1 MPERFRRNGF
11 SYRLPLLS
19 AYAVAL
25 ILSAM
30 RYVLAVDNVSDIVI
44 HIQVVIVSGFH
55 LFPFRTEKLSPSAPM
70 VLHTRGRVGSR
81 RFSRRRDPVRNSRVS
96 LLLFILFWA
105 RMLVGSLCFCLYSLG
120 RDACR
125 GGLVL
130 GFLARLVFLVFLV
143 FLDTLAY
150 LAYLVLGNPRRS

>member
-11 SYRLPLLS
+11 SNRLPLLS

-81 RFSRRRDPVRNSRVS
+81 RFSRRRD
-96 LLLFILFWA
+96 LA
-105 RMLVGSLCFCLYSLG
+105 RMLAGSLCFCLYSLG

-125 GGLVL
+125 GAWFE
-130 GFLARLVFLVFLV
+130 GFLAWLALLV
-143 FLDTLAY
+143 FLDILAL
-150 LAYLVLGNPRRS
+150 LANLVLGNPRRS

>member
-1 MPERFRRNGF
+1 
-11 SYRLPLLS
+11 
-19 AYAVAL
+19 
-25 ILSAM
+25 M

-96 LLLFILFWA
+96 LLLFILFGA
-105 RMLVGSLCFCLYSLG
+105 RML
-120 RDACR
+120 A
-125 GGLVL
+125 GGD
-130 GFLARLVFLVFLV
+130 FLARLVFLVFLV
-143 FLDTLAY
+143 FLDTLAL
-150 LAYLVLGNPRRS
+150 LALLTNLVLGNPRRS

>member
-11 SYRLPLLS
+11 SNRLPLLS

-81 RFSRRRDPVRNSRVS
+81 RFSRRRD
-96 LLLFILFWA
+96 LA
-105 RMLVGSLCFCLYSLG
+105 RMLAGSLCFCLSSLG
-120 RDACR
+120 QGCLQ

-130 GFLARLVFLVFLV
+130 GLSSQASFSSFSRYSSPSRQSSLFSSRK
-143 FLDTLAY
+143 
-150 LAYLVLGNPRRS
+150 S

>member
-1 MPERFRRNGF
+1 
-11 SYRLPLLS
+11 
-19 AYAVAL
+19 
-25 ILSAM
+25 M
-30 RYVLAVDNVSDIVI
+30 RYSLAVDKVSDIVI

-96 LLLFILFWA
+96 LLLFIFFGA
-105 RMLVGSLCFCLYSLG
+105 GMLAG
-120 RDACR
+120 

-130 GFLARLVFLVFLV
+130 GFLAWLAFLALLDNLAYIAYIAYIVYIV
-143 FLDTLAY
+143 FLD
-150 LAYLVLGNPRRS
+150 

>member
-1 MPERFRRNGF
+1 
-11 SYRLPLLS
+11 
-19 AYAVAL
+19 
-25 ILSAM
+25 M
-30 RYVLAVDNVSDIVI
+30 RYSLAVDNVSDIVI

-96 LLLFILFWA
+96 LLLFILFGA
-105 RMLVGSLCFCLYSLG
+105 RML
-120 RDACR
+120 A

-130 GFLARLVFLVFLV
+130 GFLARLVFL
-143 FLDTLAY
+143 DTLALLDNLAL

>member
-11 SYRLPLLS
+11 SFRLPLLS

-25 ILSAM
+25 VLSAM
-30 RYVLAVDNVSDIVI
+30 RYSLAVDKVSDIVI

-81 RFSRRRDPVRNSRVS
+81 RFSRRRDPARNSRVS
-96 LLLFILFWA
+96 LLLFIFFGA
-105 RMLVGSLCFCLYSLG
+105 GML
-120 RDACR
+120 A
-125 GGLVL
+125 GGL
-130 GFLARLVFLVFLV
+130 A
-143 FLDTLAY
+143 
-150 LAYLVLGNPRRS
+150 

>member
-1 MPERFRRNGF
+1 MPERFRGNGF
-11 SYRLPLLS
+11 SNRLPLLS

-96 LLLFILFWA
+96 LLLFIFF
-105 RMLVGSLCFCLYSLG
+105 GQGCLQ
-120 RDACR
+120 

-130 GFLARLVFLVFLV
+130 GFLAWLAFLVFLV
-143 FLDTLAY
+143 FLDTLALLDN
-150 LAYLVLGNPRRS
+150 LAYLVLGNPRFS

>member
-30 RYVLAVDNVSDIVI
+30 RNLLAVDNVSDIVI

-81 RFSRRRDPVRNSRVS
+81 RFFKKREDLVSEMLARSFCMLLPVRRGRV
-96 LLLFILFWA
+96 IEW
-105 RMLVGSLCFCLYSLG
+105 RI
-120 RDACR
+120 
-125 GGLVL
+125 
-130 GFLARLVFLVFLV
+130 
-143 FLDTLAY
+143 
-150 LAYLVLGNPRRS
+150 